1 MAHGTGSPRGILP
14 SPSHASLD
22 EGIKYEGPHTHPK
35 AALQRLASA
44 HTASR
49 RVNSADLSSQG
60 SSRDAP
66 HPVRSAPRLTRSATA
81 RPTSNTVPRRAAP
94 APPLSPPRPPAGV
107 KSSSPPS
114 KQHWMA
120 HGLEK
125 EATPRASASTKHGS
139 HKRGGTGAA
148 ADVLLEQLEVTGF
161 DNASSRRLIRTFV
174 QGQQAT
180 YKRQLEAIYMDKQ
193 ANAYKLSLLP
203 PARPPFRP
211 HPRHRHRHTT
221 PTPQPPSLYPPPLAP
236 LRWSAAA
243 TTALG
248 LSTCAQTSSTRLEA
262 SEPRRTA
269 RHPSTSRP
277 RPRAGARARAA
288 SRRGGRRLRLHPV
301 QMAQRRRP
309 TASTATP
316 PCAMP
321 RGCASRA

>member
-1 MAHGTGSPRGILP
+1 MALRRRQPHAPQPAPSTALTNVEVQAPRQTCAARATRGDGLRQRELAQAHP
-14 SPSHASLD
+14 YFRPRPASDVQAATRSYIYGQAGERLQAF
-22 EGIKYEGPHTHPK
+22 PPTACPPAFPPAPTPPPPTHNAHST
-35 AALQRLASA
+35 AAL
-44 HTASR
+44 
-49 RVNSADLSSQG
+49 
-60 SSRDAP
+60 
-66 HPVRSAPRLTRSATA
+66 
-81 RPTSNTVPRRAAP
+81 
-94 APPLSPPRPPAGV
+94 PPLP
-107 KSSSPPS
+107 
-114 KQHWMA
+114 
-120 HGLEK
+120 
-125 EATPRASASTKHGS
+125 
-139 HKRGGTGAA
+139 
-148 ADVLLEQLEVTGF
+148 LL
-161 DNASSRRLIRTFV
+161 R
-174 QGQQAT
+174 
-180 YKRQLEAIYMDKQ
+180 
-193 ANAYKLSLLP
+193 
-203 PARPPFRP
+203 
-211 HPRHRHRHTT
+211 
-221 PTPQPPSLYPPPLAP
+221 P